1 MVRVGYHP
9 SNKETE
15 MAPLI
20 AMLAKAGLPLLVQ
33 AVLSKGKEVVEE
45 KLGVD
50 LGNLAATE
58 AGQIKLKEMELQHE
72 QFLSEQIVKHIEKD
86 LERQALEDKDRA
98 SAREMNAKVQES
110 VNASWLAKNAAYY
123 LDFLIVGGVIL
134 LAASLFLSAIPA
146 ENKELAYTIFGSL
159 MTLAITVVNF
169 HRGSS
174 RGSADKQQTIDAFMK
189 GVEK

>member
-1 MVRVGYHP
+1 
-9 SNKETE
+9 

-50 LGNLAATE
+50 LGNLVETE
-58 AGQIKLKEMELQHE
+58 SGRIKLKELEIQNE
-72 QFLSEQIVKHIEKD
+72 QFLAGQIVRHMEID

-98 SAREMNAKVQES
+98 SARDMNAKVQES
-110 VNASWLAKNAAYY
+110 TNASWLAKNAAYY
-123 LDFLIVGGVIL
+123 LDFLIVGGVIV
-134 LAASLFLSAIPA
+134 LAASLFLSAIPD
-146 ENKELAYTIFGSL
+146 ENKELAYTVFGSL

-174 RGSADKQQTIDAFMK
+174 RGSADKQQTLDAMMK
-189 GVEK
+189 GMDK